1 MKRHNCVFCAK
12 LQNIVPRKDVVSDME
27 KSTKTLVA
35 IIFLLMVLLLSGC
48 GREEGDGQA
57 DCPVLWYEKHVVEGK
72 RYSVIAVTKEESYS
86 CYYGNHKLTATYTD
100 KQGKKTEKKACLP
113 KQFHVQ
119 DMGVDKKG
127 NIYVLCGD
135 LKEKKRTLWQLD
147 EKGKLKEKERQV
159 LLFEDTKRERFI
171 GLKGVNMEQGGR
183 IYIW

>member
-27 KSTKTLVA
+27 KSTKTPVA
-35 IIFLLMVLLLSGC
+35 IVLLFIALLLSGC
-48 GREEGDGQA
+48 GRGKEDGQA
-57 DCPVLWYEKHVVEGK
+57 DCTVLWYEKHVVEGK
-72 RYSVIAVTKEESYS
+72 RYSIIAVTKDESYG

-100 KQGKKTEKKACLP
+100 KQGEKTEKKACLP

-119 DMGVDKKG
+119 DMGIDKKG

-135 LKEKKRTLWQLD
+135 MKKGKRTLWELD
-147 EKGKLKEKERQV
+147 EKGKLKEKGRQV

-171 GLKGVNMEQGGR
+171 GLKGIKMEQGGG